1 MGRRRRY
8 VTDRL
13 FWGLCALAFVLIA
26 TPSISILVSL
36 VHQALPAL
44 GVDTFTKTTGVL
56 GKDGQ
61 PVGGLQNAILGTLL
75 LLLGVLILAG
85 SIGVAAGIYLAEH
98 ATGVVERVL
107 RFFSEVLAGIPSIVI
122 GYIGYV
128 ALVFT
133 LHWGYSL
140 AAAVVALSALVV
152 PYIIKS
158 TSLALKQLPT
168 HIREGAAGLGM
179 TSSSTLGRILLPAA
193 LPAIVSGLVVA
204 LAISTGELA
213 PLLFTANFSDQNPTL
228 HLFHHSVPYLTA
240 VIYNDLA
247 QPGKMYHATA
257 AAAGVVTVGI
267 LLILIF
273 LGRLLGRRARRLTA
287 QMTV

>member
-1 MGRRRRY
+1 
-8 VTDRL
+8 VTDRV
-13 FWGLCALAFVLIA
+13 FWALCVLAFALIA
-26 TPSISILVSL
+26 APSISILVSL

-44 GVDTFTKTTGVL
+44 GLNTFTKTTAAL
-56 GKDGQ
+56 SSDGQ

-85 SIGVAAGIYLAEH
+85 SIGVAGGIYLAEH
-98 ATGVVERVL
+98 ATGITERVL

-122 GYIGYV
+122 GYIGYLF
-128 ALVFT
+128 LVYT

-168 HIREGAAGLGM
+168 HLREGAAGLGM
-179 TSSSTLGRILLPAA
+179 TSSSTLVRILLPAA
-193 LPAIVSGLVVA
+193 LPAIVSGLIVA

-213 PLLFTANFSDQNPTL
+213 PLLFTANFSNNNPSL
-228 HLFHHSVPYLTA
+228 QLFHHSVPYLTA
-240 VIYNDLA
+240 VIYNDLQ

-273 LGRLLGRRARRLTA
+273 LGRLMSRRARRNTA
-287 QMTV
+287 RMTV